1 MIDKVGFESDSPEQF
16 GDEQASVSD
25 VNTESSWMMSTG
37 LCEGV
42 TDSQLLFHSWSP
54 HDNRLLPE

>member
-16 GDEQASVSD
+16 GDAQASISD
-25 VNTESSWMMSTG
+25 VNTESSWMMSSG

-42 TDSQLLFHSWSP
+42 TVSQLLFHS
-54 HDNRLLPE
+54 